1 MPARGRKKIM
11 NTNQTLPPSGLAS
24 PSCSPS
30 FYTASKTSHAPK
42 WRQLRARGHN
52 IIATWIDEADEGQ
65 SADYAD
71 LAERCIVEAAAADVT
86 ILYCQPGEILK
97 GALLE
102 VGAALAAG
110 KEVRCVGD
118 CESISRVFRK
128 HPRWIECKSLDASL
142 ANVQSIRAARDSE
155 N

>member
-1 MPARGRKKIM
+1 MSNPIKSDSPDGAVD
-11 NTNQTLPPSGLAS
+11 LPRFVRLGPTI
-24 PSCSPS
+24 
-30 FYTASKTSHAPK
+30 YTASKTTQA
-42 WRQLRARGHN
+42 WRWRELRHKGYN
-52 IIATWIDEADEGQ
+52 IIATWIDEAAEGQ

-71 LAERCIVEAAAADVT
+71 LAQRCIEEAAAADIT
-86 ILYCQPGEILK
+86 ILYCQPGDILK

-128 HPRWIECKSLDASL
+128 HPRWIECDSLAASL
-142 ANVQSIRAARDSE
+142 PNH
-155 N
+155 

>member
-1 MPARGRKKIM
+1 MKNSTAPAVVQQRLVRLG
-11 NTNQTLPPSGLAS
+11 PSI
-24 PSCSPS
+24 
-30 FYTASKTSHAPK
+30 YTASKTSQA
-42 WRQLRARGHN
+42 WRWRGLRDKGFN
-52 IIATWIDEADEGQ
+52 IIATWIDEAEEGQ

-71 LAERCIVEAAAADVT
+71 LAQRCIEEAAAADIT
-86 ILYCQPGEILK
+86 ILYCQPGDILK

-128 HPRWIECKSLDASL
+128 HPRWIECDSLAASL
-142 ANVQSIRAARDSE
+142 PNVKDEGRRTLDLANTNS
-155 N
+155 NL

>member
-1 MPARGRKKIM
+1 M
-11 NTNQTLPPSGLAS
+11 NTKSNSAVALLPPLSGS
-24 PSCSPS
+24 PA
-30 FYTASKTSHAPK
+30 FYTASKTNHAAK

-71 LAERCIVEAAAADVT
+71 LAERCIAEAAAADVT

-128 HPRWIECKSLDASL
+128 HPRWIECDSLAASL
-142 ANVQSIRAARDSE
+142 ANSQLNQPRVGLTE
-155 N
+155 KP